1 MPGSS
6 TAERVSQMGSRIR
19 QMRLQRDLKQKELAH
34 RIGIKSSHLSDIER
48 GKKNPSYVT
57 LGKISEE
64 LDASLDYLLLDSVA
78 GSKSHLRDEQLA
90 NIIEQYDARS
100 MQRLVQYAQ
109 MLLEDQQ
116 EHESEIRKLMG
127 EWEKVNCIRTV
138 DQQSLDDVE
147 LIEP

>member
-1 MPGSS
+1 M
-6 TAERVSQMGSRIR
+6 
-19 QMRLQRDLKQKELAH
+19 
-34 RIGIKSSHLSDIER
+34 
-48 GKKNPSYVT
+48 T

-116 EHESEIRKLMG
+116 EHEREIRKLMG
-127 EWEKVNCIRTV
+127 E
-138 DQQSLDDVE
+138 
-147 LIEP
+147 

>member
-1 MPGSS
+1 MQGSS

-19 QMRLQRDLKQKELAH
+19 QMRLQRDLKQKELAQ

-48 GKKNPSYVT
+48 GKKNPSDVT

-78 GSKSHLRDEQLA
+78 GSKSYLRDEQLA

-116 EHESEIRKLMG
+116 EHEKEIRKLMG
-127 EWEKVNCIRTV
+127 E
-138 DQQSLDDVE
+138 
-147 LIEP
+147 